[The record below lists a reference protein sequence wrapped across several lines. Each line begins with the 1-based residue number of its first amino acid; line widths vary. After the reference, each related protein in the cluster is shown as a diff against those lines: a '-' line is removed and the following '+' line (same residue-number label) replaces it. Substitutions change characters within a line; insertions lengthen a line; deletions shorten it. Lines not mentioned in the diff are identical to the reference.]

1 MRKIVLGLAITLDGF
16 IEGPNGE
23 YDWCFSDQDYGMKDF
38 LESVDAVL
46 YGRKSYELMMNWE
59 GGNPFANKKSYVF
72 SNSWTDGSDQFE
84 LVSGNVIEKVK
95 DLKASNGKDIW
106 LFGGAS
112 LTTSLMNNNLVDELW
127 LSVHPIIL
135 GKGKPLFRELSNR
148 VKLELVEAKPYETGL
163 MSLRYRIVK

>member
-1 MRKIVLGLAITLDGF
+1 MRKIILGVAITLDGL

-23 YDWCFSDQDYGMKDF
+23 YDWCFMDQDYGMKEF
-38 LESVDAVL
+38 LQSVDAVF

-72 SNSWTDGSDQFE
+72 SNSWTTTHHNFE
-84 LVSGNVIEKVK
+84 LVSGDVIERVK
-95 DLKASNGKDIW
+95 ALKRDKGKDIW

-112 LTTSLMNNNLVDELW
+112 LTTFLMNHSLVDELW

-135 GKGKPLFRELSNR
+135 GNGKALFTEIIGRT
-148 VKLELVEAKPYETGL
+148 KLELLETKPYNTGL
-163 MSLRYRIVK
+163 VSLRYRVVV

>member
-1 MRKIVLGLAITLDGF
+1 
-16 IEGPNGE
+16 
-23 YDWCFSDQDYGMKDF
+23 
-38 LESVDAVL
+38 
-46 YGRKSYELMMNWE
+46 
-59 GGNPFANKKSYVF
+59 
-72 SNSWTDGSDQFE
+72 
-84 LVSGNVIEKVK
+84 VSGNVIEKVK

-112 LTTSLMNNNLVDELW
+112 LTTSLMNNNMVDELW

-135 GKGKPLFRELSNR
+135 GKGKPLFSELSNR